1 MPSVTKNMLA
11 STSTKSRVLIV
22 DDVPANC
29 RVLMESLRSDYDID
43 IATSGEQALEA
54 VIVNQPD
61 LILLDIMMPSMDG
74 YEVCSRL
81 KQDATLQ
88 DIPVIFFTAKNDKD
102 DEARGFEWGVVDYI
116 SKPFYI
122 PIVKARIK
130 THLEQKRKRDLL
142 VKLAS
147 IDPLTGIP
155 NRRHFTDVFD
165 VEWRRAKR
173 GGSSISLML
182 VDVDYF
188 KQYNDT
194 YGHSA
199 GDDCLKQIAQGLQ
212 RSLKRPGDCA
222 ARIGGEE
229 FAILL
234 PETDALGAAI
244 MADRIRIDIE
254 ELNMPHNGSREYG
267 RVTVSAGVA
276 TTTPGDGMVRQ
287 TLLNAADEMLYQAK
301 ERGRNQVLG
310 REL

>member
-1 MPSVTKNMLA
+1 MHVLNNKKP
-11 STSTKSRVLIV
+11 RVLIV
-22 DDVPANC
+22 DDVPTNC
-29 RVLMESLRSDYDID
+29 RVLMNSLKSDYDIE
-43 IATSGEQALEA
+43 IATSGEQALEM

-61 LILLDIMMPSMDG
+61 LILLDIMMPRMDG

-81 KQDATLQ
+81 KQDAALQ
-88 DIPVIFFTAKNDKD
+88 EIPVIFFTAKSDKE
-102 DEARGFEWGVVDYI
+102 DEAKGFEWGVVDYI

-122 PIVKARIK
+122 PVVKARIK
-130 THLEQKRKRDLL
+130 CHLEQKKKRDLL
-142 VKLAS
+142 LRLAS

-155 NRRHFTDVFD
+155 NRRHFIDVFG
-165 VEWRRAKR
+165 VEWRRAMR

-182 VDVDYF
+182 LDVDFF

-194 YGHSA
+194 YGHTA
-199 GDDCLKQIAQGLQ
+199 GDECLKTIAQSLN

-234 PETDALGAAI
+234 PETDALGAALL
-244 MADRIRIDIE
+244 ADRIRQDIDELGIE
-254 ELNMPHNGSREYG
+254 HSGSQPYG
-267 RVTVSAGVA
+267 HVTVSAGVA
-276 TTTPGDGMVRQ
+276 TTTPNDKMERQ
-287 TLLNAADEMLYQAK
+287 ILLNAADEMLYQAK